1 MRFRS
6 RQGPSL
12 TDRFTLPNEL
22 RPSDFAARLGRGRA
36 RAIGS
41 ARQRRHRGRRAL
53 AVLAAIAVP
62 AFAAPGEWST
72 FQIGDA
78 GTGQAAIQPMPF
90 EQPGSSFPG
99 SAFYY
104 LAAED
109 QAQYWTDADLPPVVE
124 GIHSDANDGAPGPLP
139 AARPLRIDNSGVD
152 RSRALQCLTAA
163 IYYEARSEADAGQR
177 AVAQVVLNRVAHPS
191 YPGTVCGV
199 VYQGS
204 ERRTGCQFSF
214 TCDGSLAKAPQRLF
228 WQRAEDVAR
237 AALSG
242 FVYTPVGLA
251 THYHTIAIH
260 PYWAPSLAHVGTIG
274 AHRFYRFGGK
284 AGQPGAFR
292 FAYAGGEPLAAP
304 HARAAGAP
312 IGEDASLDPL
322 AVQRAF
328 EAGFKASQTG
338 ALTTTSAGTTAVRA
352 APPPV
357 YSAELQARGGE
368 ALHRADKLPQS
379 GEILPQYA
387 NSGQWIARPGT

>member
-1 MRFRS
+1 M
-6 RQGPSL
+6 
-12 TDRFTLPNEL
+12 TDRFTLSLEP
-22 RPSDFAARLGRGRA
+22 RPSDFSARLGRGRA
-36 RAIGS
+36 RPIGK
-41 ARQRRHRGRRAL
+41 ARRHRGRRAL
-53 AVLAAIAVP
+53 GVIAAMAVP
-62 AFAAPGEWST
+62 AFAAPGDWAA
-72 FQIGDA
+72 FQIGNA
-78 GTGQAAIQPMPF
+78 GKAEAVIQPMPF
-90 EQPGSSFPG
+90 EQPGNSFPG

-104 LAAED
+104 LAPED
-109 QAQYWTDADLPPVVE
+109 QARYWTDADLPPLADD
-124 GIHSDANDGAPGPLP
+124 IRSDADDGLVQAGP
-139 AARPLRIDNSGVD
+139 AARSIRIDNSGVD

-163 IYYEARSEADAGQR
+163 IYYEARSESDSGQR
-177 AVAQVVLNRVAHPS
+177 AVAQVVLNRVAHPA
-191 YPGTVCGV
+191 YPNTVCGV

-228 WQRAEDVAR
+228 WQRAGDVAR

-242 FVYTPVGLA
+242 FVYTPIGLA

-260 PYWAPSLAHVGTIG
+260 PYWAPSLTHVGTIG

-304 HARAAGAP
+304 HARSANAP
-312 IGEDASLDPL
+312 AGEDTSLDPL

-328 EAGFKASQTG
+328 EAGFRASQVAPAATG
-338 ALTTTSAGTTAVRA
+338 LSPVRA
-352 APPPV
+352 APAPV
-357 YSAELQARGGE
+357 YAPEIQARGGE

-379 GEILPQYA
+379 GAVLPEYA